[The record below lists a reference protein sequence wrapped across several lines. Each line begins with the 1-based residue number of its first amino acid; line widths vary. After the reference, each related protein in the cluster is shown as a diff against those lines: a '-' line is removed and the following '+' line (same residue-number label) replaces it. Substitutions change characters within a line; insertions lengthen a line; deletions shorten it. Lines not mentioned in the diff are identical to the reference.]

1 MEYDMIYREVL
12 GRLDAFKQND
22 QIIKT
27 TDINRKALNNM
38 LYKYEVNKDTEE
50 LSKPFKD
57 CIETMKEAGLSI
69 KDILEIL
76 TVSSKEMQ
84 PFVTNAKKELKT
96 LQETNEE
103 LYQEIGSVM
112 LEDEKMTE
120 RSMHFP
126 HIGTVKVER
135 DKVVTVKDEDKVIQ
149 ELSKNKEWR
158 EKYLKLSKTIT
169 KLQEA
174 KDGKIDGI
182 TVEDKYKVTV
192 KADK

>member
-50 LSKPFKD
+50 LSKSFKD

-135 DKVVTVKDEDKVIQ
+135 DKVVSIIDSDKVIQ
-149 ELSKNKEWR
+149 ELAKNKEWR

-182 TVEDKYKVTV
+182 AVEDKYKVTV

>member
-1 MEYDMIYREVL
+1 MEYDTIYREVL

>member
-84 PFVTNAKKELKT
+84 PFVTSAKKELKT

>member
-1 MEYDMIYREVL
+1 
-12 GRLDAFKQND
+12 
-22 QIIKT
+22 
-27 TDINRKALNNM
+27 
-38 LYKYEVNKDTEE
+38 
-50 LSKPFKD
+50 
-57 CIETMKEAGLSI
+57 MKEAGLSI

>member
-1 MEYDMIYREVL
+1 MIYREVL

-38 LYKYEVNKDTEE
+38 LYKYEVNKNTEE

>member
-57 CIETMKEAGLSI
+57 CIETMKDAGLSI

-135 DKVVTVKDEDKVIQ
+135 DKVVSIVDSDKVIQ
-149 ELSKNKEWR
+149 ELAKNKDWR

-182 TVEDKYKVTV
+182 AVEDKYKVTV
-192 KADK
+192 KADR

>member
-38 LYKYEVNKDTEE
+38 LYKYEVNMDTEE

>member
-149 ELSKNKEWR
+149 ELSKNKERR

>member
-1 MEYDMIYREVL
+1 MIYREVL

>member
-38 LYKYEVNKDTEE
+38 LYKYEVNKNTEE

>member
-1 MEYDMIYREVL
+1 MEYDMIFREVL

-27 TDINRKALNNM
+27 TDVNRKALNNM

-76 TVSSKEMQ
+76 TVTSKEMQ
-84 PFVTNAKKELKT
+84 PFVTIAKKELKT

-135 DKVVTVKDEDKVIQ
+135 DKVVSIIDSDKVIQ
-149 ELSKNKEWR
+149 ELAKNKEWR

-182 TVEDKYKVTV
+182 AVEDKYKVTV

>member
-1 MEYDMIYREVL
+1 MEYDMIYREIL

>member
-1 MEYDMIYREVL
+1 MIYREVL

-57 CIETMKEAGLSI
+57 CIKTMKEAGLSI